1 MMLSSRLIRLIP
13 FWQPQQHPAR
23 DAHDTFFIS
32 DPATTP
38 TSNFPPDYLERVK
51 AVHSKGG
58 FGSQGY
64 QYDWKEEEAQKN
76 LLRTHTTAVSARMLY
91 KLAQVVGGNMLLVY
105 KYSHISNEEKH
116 PNEVSHTCIRE
127 KVRIF
132 DLYSQ
137 IFVQWQK
144 ERHKGRREF
153 IRETNWGRED

>member
-1 MMLSSRLIRLIP
+1 MLSSRLIRLIP

-91 KLAQVVGGNMLLVY
+91 KLAQVVGGNVLLVY
-105 KYSHISNEEKH
+105 KYSHSSRSTFIWTIVKATAIAGLIVGIDIIIDIVLISIN
-116 PNEVSHTCIRE
+116 CIIIACKLQYWYCHR
-127 KVRIF
+127 
-132 DLYSQ
+132 
-137 IFVQWQK
+137 
-144 ERHKGRREF
+144 
-153 IRETNWGRED
+153 